1 MKLICRPLIPLHA
14 ALSDTTS
21 NVEYLFP
28 AHTASSPQK
37 TSLPVIP
44 RSASNTGQR
53 RTMGYFIPRKF
64 DLPEVK
70 AELWK
75 YGFVDGNYFKIIA
88 TWG

>member
-1 MKLICRPLIPLHA
+1 
-14 ALSDTTS
+14 
-21 NVEYLFP
+21 
-28 AHTASSPQK
+28 
-37 TSLPVIP
+37 
-44 RSASNTGQR
+44 
-53 RTMGYFIPRKF
+53 MGYFIPRKF